1 MKVRARAPLRLSFGG
16 GGTELSPFL
25 ERFGGNVLNTTINLH
40 AYASLTD
47 SSGQKIQFHAGDLE
61 TSVEF
66 PLSSNLPINDTTELP
81 LHQAIYNRVVR
92 DYNNGRPLPIRL
104 STYCDAPVGSG
115 LGSSST
121 MTVAILK
128 AFDRALTLG
137 LDEYALAQ
145 LAYSIER
152 EDLGLQG
159 GYQDQYAAAF
169 GGINFIE
176 FHKNHHVLVNPLR
189 INKSI
194 LAELE
199 ASLLLYYTGRSR
211 KSARI
216 IERQAEKLQAQ
227 DNNVFNQM
235 HEIKDYAIT
244 MKEQLLTGNL
254 GDLAETLHQSWLA
267 KKSISSLISDNTIDG
282 LYDHLRTLGVKGGK
296 ISGAGG
302 GGYMMLI
309 CDPDHLGPIE
319 KALQEEPGHVSRFR
333 FSKDGAQSWDIRY

>member
-1 MKVRARAPLRLSFGG
+1 
-16 GGTELSPFL
+16 
-25 ERFGGNVLNTTINLH
+25 
-40 AYASLTD
+40 
-47 SSGQKIQFHAGDLE
+47 
-61 TSVEF
+61 
-66 PLSSNLPINDTTELP
+66 
-81 LHQAIYNRVVR
+81 
-92 DYNNGRPLPIRL
+92 
-104 STYCDAPVGSG
+104 
-115 LGSSST
+115 

-189 INKSI
+189 IKKSV

-216 IERQAEKLQAQ
+216 IERQAEKLHGQ
-227 DNNVFNQM
+227 DDGVFNQM
-235 HEIKDYAIT
+235 HQIKNYAIT

-254 GDLAETLHQSWLA
+254 GDLAETLHQSWLT

-302 GGYMMLI
+302 GGYMMLL

-319 KALQEEPGHVSRFR
+319 KALQEKPGHISRFR
-333 FSKDGAQSWDIRY
+333 FSKDGAQSWDIRD